1 MSRQHAPSTVGNLER
16 DERSQLHMTLWPAA
30 CAPSPTHP
38 YNDRSMPSCAAARCC
53 SAHERVS
60 IYSSTSIAINNH
72 FMENFIGVPR
82 PADGSSHHRGRMRHA
97 TDHVF
102 CFLFADVDAACL
114 AFRRLSLMRL
124 RCLFKH
130 SLHVFLSSSKCARSA
145 SIRLQ
150 VLHFLF
156 GASSGTS
163 GTGVMGRSANIAA
176 SKSGRPSSSNSI
188 LKRIT
193 DVDPRIRSAWMCT
206 RS

>member
-1 MSRQHAPSTVGNLER
+1 MLRLGSCLADQYASFWGLGRKKTSMDFPIPPTTLHFTSPRKSLRQ
-16 DERSQLHMTLWPAA
+16 
-30 CAPSPTHP
+30 
-38 YNDRSMPSCAAARCC
+38 
-53 SAHERVS
+53 S
-60 IYSSTSIAINNH
+60 IH
-72 FMENFIGVPR
+72 
-82 PADGSSHHRGRMRHA
+82 
-97 TDHVF
+97 HVF

-193 DVDPRIRSAWMCT
+193 EVDPRIRSAWMCT

>member
-1 MSRQHAPSTVGNLER
+1 
-16 DERSQLHMTLWPAA
+16 
-30 CAPSPTHP
+30 
-38 YNDRSMPSCAAARCC
+38 
-53 SAHERVS
+53 
-60 IYSSTSIAINNH
+60 
-72 FMENFIGVPR
+72 MENFIGVPR

-97 TDHVF
+97 TDHDF

-156 GASSGTS
+156 GTSCGTS
-163 GTGVMGRSANIAA
+163 GTGVVGRSSKIAA
-176 SKSGRPSSSNSI
+176 SSDGRPSSSSI

-193 DVDPRIRSAWMCT
+193 DVDPAELRGCAPGASYRVRRALLYLWSSPCVSIHACA
-206 RS
+206 